1 MNKMDE
7 EKWPLGNFF
16 KINAPGR
23 KELFEKMVVLA
34 MFPKEKGNNFFKGNK
49 FPPK

>member
-1 MNKMDE
+1 MNEMDE

-16 KINAPGR
+16 KINAP
-23 KELFEKMVVLA
+23 ELFEKMVVSA